1 MPSVLT
7 ANAAWDRI
15 DTVLLDLDGTLLD
28 LEFDNHFWQT
38 RVPEAWGV
46 RRGLDLQQ
54 ARAVLAPR
62 FSACEGTLD
71 WYCEEYWSRELGLDI
86 TELTRGEAERIRW
99 LPGAREFLLRIRA
112 LGKRLVLLTNSPP
125 QALAIKDE
133 RTQVL
138 ALFDASFSSHAF
150 GAPKEDQRFWSKLQD
165 VEPHEPAR
173 CLFVDDNLAVLRAAR
188 TAGIGQVI
196 GIHRPQARTPVGHS
210 GEFPAVEQIE
220 ALLESA

>member
-1 MPSVLT
+1 VSSAPT
-7 ANAAWDRI
+7 AAAAWDRI

-38 RVPEAWGV
+38 RVPEVWGV
-46 RRGLDLQQ
+46 QQGLDLHQ
-54 ARAVLAPR
+54 ARAILAPR
-62 FSACEGTLD
+62 FSAREGTLE
-71 WYCEEYWSRELGLDI
+71 WYCEDYWSRELGLDI
-86 TELTRGEAERIRW
+86 AALTRGEAERIRW
-99 LPGAREFLLRIRA
+99 LPGAREFLVRIRR

-138 ALFDASFSSHAF
+138 ALFDASFTSHAF
-150 GAPKEDQRFWSKLQD
+150 GAPKEDQRFWSKLHE
-165 VEPHEPAR
+165 VEPHEPSR

-188 TAGIGQVI
+188 AAGIGQVI

-220 ALLESA
+220 ALLQSA